1 MKARTFATIG
11 IFSAI
16 AVILSYFDFMTP
28 FFPAFLKLDFADLP
42 ALLIAFTVGPKAGV
56 LIQLIRNIIHLLITS
71 TGGIGEL
78 SNFLIGGTFVAVA
91 GCIYNKNH
99 TKKGAILSL
108 LGASILMTIVA
119 VIANYFILLPFYA
132 AFIPMDKI
140 IAMASAIIPQVH
152 DMFTF
157 LLFVTVPFN
166 ILKATLISI
175 LAFLLYKR
183 LHPVINAIRNK
194 A

>member
-1 MKARTFATIG
+1 MKARTFAAVG
-11 IFSAI
+11 MFSAL

-42 ALLIAFTVGPKAGV
+42 ALLIAFAVGPKAGV
-56 LIQLIRNIIHLLITS
+56 LVQLIRNLIHLLITT

-91 GCIYNKNH
+91 GYLYNKNH

-108 LGASILMTIVA
+108 ILASILMTTIA
-119 VIANYFILLPFYA
+119 VLANYFILLPFYA

-140 IAMASAIIPQVH
+140 IAMANTLIPQVN

-166 ILKATLISI
+166 ILKATMISI

-183 LHPVINAIRNK
+183 LHPIINKIKNEK
-194 A
+194 